1 MRLSAK
7 ERTALRAMAE
17 LARRY
22 GEGLISL
29 NEVAEAEGLPL
40 SYLEQIASA
49 LRRSGLI
56 HSARG
61 VHGGYQ
67 LARKPEEI
75 TVGDIFRA
83 VEGSLM
89 TLDCMGADGST
100 CAREP
105 ICATRAIWLTVFD
118 RLSDTLDHLS
128 LADVLVEHG
137 ASALG

>member
-1 MRLSAK
+1 MKLSSK

-22 GEGLISL
+22 GEGPISL
-29 NEVAEAEGLPL
+29 NEVAEAEALTLP
-40 SYLEQIASA
+40 YLEQVAAS

-56 HSARG
+56 QSVRG
-61 VHGGYQ
+61 AHGGYQ
-67 LARKPEEI
+67 LTRKPDAI

-89 TLDCMGADGST
+89 NLDCMGTDGSA

-105 ICATRAIWLTVFD
+105 ICATRAIWLTVFE

-128 LADVLVEHG
+128 LADVLIEHG
-137 ASALG
+137 VGSS